1 MMKLI
6 VVSALICLPIY
17 NIFAQESNSVQ
28 VLVGTHVVLPGETLY
43 SLSKKYSTKVD
54 DILQI
59 NPEIVDYNLSVG
71 KLLKVPVISRRADQ
85 ATIPE
90 TAILHQALKQET
102 LYSISKRNNT
112 DVASIMRW
120 NNLFEP
126 AIKEGQWL
134 IVGFTSSKINIPDRP
149 LSNAAPTAS
158 KDSGNSNARIF
169 NGDSEMPPAA
179 SSTSKEI
186 LDSTTNIV
194 AAAFSA
200 MGFLERGIATWVRS
214 ESDNGNFYAL
224 HATAEIA
231 TCYLSN
237 SGTNERAFIYVAK
250 NLSYH
255 SSNHEETEVLQ
266 IQKIPFNTLYEM
278 VMKNEIM
285 DAPTMIAVLKAKMLM
300 DEGVI

>member
-186 LDSTTNIV
+186 LDSTTDTV

-224 HATAEIA
+224 HASAEI
-231 TCYLSN
+231 
-237 SGTNERAFIYVAK
+237 GTEMKVK
-250 NLSYH
+250 NLMNRKIVTVKVIGKVPATSV
-255 SSNHEETEVLQ
+255 NENVL
-266 IQKIPFNTLYEM
+266 IKLSASAAKTLG
-278 VMKNEIM
+278 
-285 DAPTMIAVLKAKMLM
+285 VL
-300 DEGVI
+300 DEKFLVELAYNKSEYDKEKLDSR